1 MIPCWSCAAVPLA
14 ARPQSP
20 LMVYGDH
27 LISAMFT
34 TSLDVE
40 IAVEIERRSEEVW
53 TFVTNF
59 ERLPEWLEEF
69 EAVVKESDGP
79 IGRGTVFRYT
89 LSPGNRSAT
98 LEVVEWQLGR
108 RVAWDGPPL
117 RSRGGGAR
125 PRGFHEVT
133 TAGEGRTRLVT
144 HYQPEL
150 TDILVLMRP
159 AVTRWL
165 RKHRTADAQ
174 RLKQLLE
181 SGRDE

>member
-1 MIPCWSCAAVPLA
+1 
-14 ARPQSP
+14 
-20 LMVYGDH
+20 
-27 LISAMFT
+27 MFT

-69 EAVVKESDGP
+69 EAVVKESEGP
-79 IGRGTVFRYT
+79 IARGTVFRYT

-98 LEVVEWQLGR
+98 LEVVDWQPGR

-133 TAGEGRTRLVT
+133 TAGEGRTRLVSRF
-144 HYQPEL
+144 QPEL
-150 TDILVLMRP
+150 SGTLALMRP
-159 AVTRWL
+159 AIKRWL
-165 RKHRTADAQ
+165 RRQRAADAQ
-174 RLKQLLE
+174 RLKRLLE
-181 SGRDE
+181 LDQDG

>member
-1 MIPCWSCAAVPLA
+1 
-14 ARPQSP
+14 
-20 LMVYGDH
+20 
-27 LISAMFT
+27 MFT

-79 IGRGTVFRYT
+79 IARGTVFRYT

-98 LEVVEWQLGR
+98 LEVVDWQPGR

-133 TAGEGRTRLVT
+133 TAGEGRTRLVSRF
-144 HYQPEL
+144 QPEL
-150 TDILVLMRP
+150 SGTLALMRP
-159 AVTRWL
+159 AIKRWL
-165 RKHRTADAQ
+165 RRQRAADAQ
-174 RLKQLLE
+174 RLKRLLE
-181 SGRDE
+181 LGQDG

>member
-1 MIPCWSCAAVPLA
+1 
-14 ARPQSP
+14 
-20 LMVYGDH
+20 MVYGDH

-125 PRGFHEVT
+125 PRAST
-133 TAGEGRTRLVT
+133 
-144 HYQPEL
+144 
-150 TDILVLMRP
+150 
-159 AVTRWL
+159 
-165 RKHRTADAQ
+165 K
-174 RLKQLLE
+174 
-181 SGRDE
+181 